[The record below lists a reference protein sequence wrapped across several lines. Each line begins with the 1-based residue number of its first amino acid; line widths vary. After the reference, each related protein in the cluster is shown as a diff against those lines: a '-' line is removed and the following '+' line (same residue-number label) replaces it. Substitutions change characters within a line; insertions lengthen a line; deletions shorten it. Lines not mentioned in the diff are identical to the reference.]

1 MMLQMTLNK
10 AKYQPSH
17 TGPRLLHVKCLIKNM
32 SRELI
37 QSKYCQQP
45 LVNDIRLNAA
55 DRSS

>member
-1 MMLQMTLNK
+1 MTLNK